1 MAEEERRLEKQW
13 KVKIEG
19 GIGIESEEEGEKIER
34 G

>member
-19 GIGIESEEEGEKIER
+19 GIGIESEEEGEK
-34 G
+34 